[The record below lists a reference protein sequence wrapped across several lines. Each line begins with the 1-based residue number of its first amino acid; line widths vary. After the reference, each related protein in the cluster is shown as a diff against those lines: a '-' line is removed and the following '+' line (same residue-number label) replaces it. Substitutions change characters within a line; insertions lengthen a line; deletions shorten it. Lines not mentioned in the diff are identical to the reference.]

1 LSGSW
6 RPSRAGTPTPS
17 RLYTPNRRFC
27 TTRSSRSRRRAT
39 IRAAEQELFDSF
51 SDIEVELRSALAG
64 ESTCA
69 AEVLLRA
76 TNTGPIDLGGDH
88 PVAATHKRIE
98 AEMVWVFDVRDD
110 GLIVEE
116 RDYLDTAALMRQ
128 LGLD

>member
-1 LSGSW
+1 VEAVASGDSD
-6 RPSRAGTPTPS
+6 AVAA
-17 RLYTPNRRFC
+17 LYAEQAILHHPLFPEPARG
-27 TTRSSRSRRRAT
+27 RAT

-51 SDIEVELRSALAG
+51 SDIEAELRSALAG

-110 GLIVEE
+110 GLIVET

>member
-1 LSGSW
+1 MHHPLFPEPARG
-6 RPSRAGTPTPS
+6 
-17 RLYTPNRRFC
+17 
-27 TTRSSRSRRRAT
+27 RAT
-39 IRAAEQELFDSF
+39 IRAAEQELFESF

-98 AEMVWVFDVRDD
+98 AEMVWVFDSAT
-110 GLIVEE
+110 
-116 RDYLDTAALMRQ
+116 TA
-128 LGLD
+128 